1 MFNIGAIELLI
12 IIFSLLI
19 FIKPEDIPKIAKNIG
34 LFYRRLSKHIL
45 NLKYELNN
53 LKTIDRPTKKRK
65 KKQMSY
71 LDHLRELRN
80 RLLLCFAFLFT
91 NFLVCLYFSD
101 IIAKILINP
110 LFQITENDG
119 KRMIFTSLP
128 EIFISNLKIS
138 LFASFLCS
146 FPIFIMQFFFFVS
159 PALYKKEKNFFSPIL
174 FLIPI

>member
-65 KKQMSY
+65 KK
-71 LDHLRELRN
+71 
-80 RLLLCFAFLFT
+80 
-91 NFLVCLYFSD
+91 
-101 IIAKILINP
+101 
-110 LFQITENDG
+110 
-119 KRMIFTSLP
+119 
-128 EIFISNLKIS
+128 
-138 LFASFLCS
+138 
-146 FPIFIMQFFFFVS
+146 
-159 PALYKKEKNFFSPIL
+159 
-174 FLIPI
+174 